1 MSRIATPDQARVDR
15 LGLNDTDAFETIYRQ
30 YWHSLYL
37 YSYRKL
43 RSTEDA
49 KKIVRT
55 LFINLWEMR
64 MEIPANFS
72 LSEYFYTEVRKQVV
86 RSLSEK
92 MTERENADYVAQ
104 KFSGEFTVNSL
115 LAARKP
121 VRKAYQAHNS
131 PVELMRQQQYQY
143 GSGQNSLAGI
153 KWVLHSLT
161 NKISLTNLLTYPKN

>member
-1 MSRIATPDQARVDR
+1 MSRIATTDQALVDR

-43 RSTEDA
+43 QSAEDA

-64 MEIPANFS
+64 DTIPASFS
-72 LSEYFYTEVRKQVV
+72 LSEFFYTEVRKQVV
-86 RSLSEK
+86 KSLSEK
-92 MTERENADYVAQ
+92 MTGSKDADYVAQ

-121 VRKAYQAHNS
+121 VRKVCRVHDS
-131 PVELMRQQQYQY
+131 PVELIRQQQYQY
-143 GSGQNSLAGI
+143 GPGQNSLAGI
-153 KWVLHSLT
+153 KWVLNSLT
-161 NKISLTNLLTYPKN
+161 NKISLTNLLSYPKN